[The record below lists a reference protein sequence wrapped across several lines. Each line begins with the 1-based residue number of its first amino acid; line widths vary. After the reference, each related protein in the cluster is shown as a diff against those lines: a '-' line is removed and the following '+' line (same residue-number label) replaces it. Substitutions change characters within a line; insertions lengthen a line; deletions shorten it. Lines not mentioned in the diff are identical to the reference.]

1 MAVGVPLA
9 SLVTACT
16 AMGRFE
22 EVAEWLDQPVPETM
36 FQTRYGLHYLHAR
49 GRYSMATGH
58 LPLALRDFQKCGEL
72 MTTWELD
79 APGLVAW
86 RTDAAEALLRMGRP
100 DQARRL
106 IEDQLGRCGKDMPRV
121 HGSALRL
128 LAATSQLR
136 HRPMLLR
143 QAADLL
149 QSGADR
155 YEHSRVLVDL
165 TEAYHALGESRRAG
179 MIGRRARALAEEC
192 DAQPLLRRLSRDI
205 GWDDKETA
213 AAQPSV
219 TGSAAMLSDAERRV
233 AALAAIGY
241 TNREISDKLYIT
253 VSTVEQHLT
262 RIYRK
267 LGVLGRTDLPAH
279 LELDLSA
286 TV

>member
-1 MAVGVPLA
+1 
-9 SLVTACT
+9 
-16 AMGRFE
+16 
-22 EVAEWLDQPVPETM
+22 
-36 FQTRYGLHYLHAR
+36 
-49 GRYSMATGH
+49 
-58 LPLALRDFQKCGEL
+58 

-179 MIGRRARALAEEC
+179 MIGRRARALARSATRSRC
-192 DAQPLLRRLSRDI
+192 SVGSRGTSAGTTRRPPRR
-205 GWDDKETA
+205 
-213 AAQPSV
+213 QPSV

-241 TNREISDKLYIT
+241 TNREIADKLYIT

-267 LGVLGRTDLPAH
+267 LGVVGRTDLPAH